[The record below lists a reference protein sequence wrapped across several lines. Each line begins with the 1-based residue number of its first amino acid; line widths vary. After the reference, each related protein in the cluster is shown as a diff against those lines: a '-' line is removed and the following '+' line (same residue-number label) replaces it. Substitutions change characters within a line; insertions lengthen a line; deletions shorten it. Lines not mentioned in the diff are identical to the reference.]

1 MYTLILLA
9 ACIFGGPPKDSD
21 LLIGC
26 TDIAMASVVVNV
38 EDLDGQPVEGAVVT
52 WSVDGGEVQEAVCD
66 IAPCSTFVLGYE
78 QAGAYHV
85 EVSYSADTTDPYCW
99 YSAYDTKDVTVEM
112 DFSGCHVEGE
122 TITFSLDTT
131 AIVCE

>member
-9 ACIFGGPPKDSD
+9 ACIFGGPPKDSN

-26 TDIAMASVVVNV
+26 TDIAIASVVVNV

-66 IAPCSTFVLGYE
+66 IAPCSRFVLGYE
-78 QAGAYHV
+78 QAGVYHV
-85 EVSYSADTTDPYCW
+85 EVSYILLS
-99 YSAYDTKDVTVEM
+99 
-112 DFSGCHVEGE
+112 
-122 TITFSLDTT
+122 
-131 AIVCE
+131 